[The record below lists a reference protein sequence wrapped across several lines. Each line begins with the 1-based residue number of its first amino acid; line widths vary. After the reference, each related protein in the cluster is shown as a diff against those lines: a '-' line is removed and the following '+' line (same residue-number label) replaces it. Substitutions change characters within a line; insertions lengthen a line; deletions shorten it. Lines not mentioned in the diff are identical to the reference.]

1 VVLKLEM
8 TESNESTA
16 DSESPCQEPWSEE
29 VVGSDEECQSAGCQ
43 REQESEEEQENEEEE
58 TALQVL
64 QWAECSV
71 EEGEQAAVTMTNVK
85 VGMIGTWS

>member
-1 VVLKLEM
+1 MELEV
-8 TESNESTA
+8 TELNESTA

-29 VVGSDEECQSAGCQ
+29 VVESNKKCQLAGCQ

-64 QWAECSV
+64 QWAECLV
-71 EEGEQAAVTMTNVK
+71 EEGESAAVTSLTDA
-85 VGMIGTWS
+85 